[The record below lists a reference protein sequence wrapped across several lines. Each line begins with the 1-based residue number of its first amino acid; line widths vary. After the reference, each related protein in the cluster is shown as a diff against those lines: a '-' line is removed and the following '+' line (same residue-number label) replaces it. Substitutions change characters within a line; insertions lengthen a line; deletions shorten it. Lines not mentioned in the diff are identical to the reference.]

1 VSRMLDSVVATKKI
15 GLLGGMSWESSAL
28 YYKLINEGVRDRLGG
43 LHSAACVMASV
54 DFSVVEGFQAA
65 GRWSEAA
72 ALLVAE
78 AQGLVAA
85 GAECVVLCTN
95 TMHKVATPIEAAID
109 VPLIHIGDVT
119 AAAIRQA
126 GLAKVALLGT
136 RFTME
141 EPFYRERA
149 ATHGVETMVPN
160 ARDRAIV
167 NEIIY
172 NELVVG
178 VVRDES
184 RDHYREIVH
193 RLVDEGAE
201 GVILGCTEIELLI
214 DQRELSVPTFA
225 STTLH
230 ARAAVDFAMT

>member
-1 VSRMLDSVVATKKI
+1 MKKI

-28 YYKLINEGVRDRLGG
+28 YYKLITEGVRDRLGG
-43 LHSAACVMASV
+43 MHSAACVMASV
-54 DFSVVEGFQAA
+54 DFAVIEEFQTA
-65 GRWSEAA
+65 GRWSQAA
-72 ALLVAE
+72 AVLGSE
-78 AQGLVAA
+78 AKGLVAA

-95 TMHKVATPIEAAID
+95 TMHKVAHEIEAAVN
-109 VPLIHIGDVT
+109 VPLIHIIDVT

-149 ATHGVETMVPN
+149 TTHGVETIVPN

-167 NEIIY
+167 NKIIY
-172 NELVVG
+172 NELVLSVI
-178 VVRDES
+178 RDES
-184 RDHYREIVH
+184 RDQYRDIVQ
-193 RLVDEGAE
+193 RLVDKGAD

-214 DQRELSVPTFA
+214 DHRDLSVPTFE

-230 ARAAVDFAMT
+230 ARAAVDFAVT